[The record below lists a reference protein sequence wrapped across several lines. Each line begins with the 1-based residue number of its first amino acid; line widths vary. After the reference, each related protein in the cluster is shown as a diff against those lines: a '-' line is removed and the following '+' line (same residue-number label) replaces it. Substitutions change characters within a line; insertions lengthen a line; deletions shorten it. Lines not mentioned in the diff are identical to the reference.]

1 MGGTINDDDIRVFG
15 DTLPIHTMLHH
26 SFGEMLGPHVVAH
39 GVVHGVANPVGNAQ
53 GSAHGS
59 DHAVAHIT
67 PSGSHHDEFVIA
79 SGSTPSDP
87 SEYRLRS
94 STLFGHHYHK
104 GPGHTSNNASYRSKT
119 CSHDPT
125 VHTRD
130 EGVLGHDE
138 FIIRG
143 SIENSTTGF

>member
-1 MGGTINDDDIRVFG
+1 M
-15 DTLPIHTMLHH
+15 HHH
-26 SFGEMLGPHVVAH
+26 SFGEMLGPNGPCGGSHSVVN
-39 GVVHGVANPVGNAQ
+39 GIVNAVLHSGQ
-53 GSAHGS
+53 
-59 DHAVAHIT
+59 T
-67 PSGSHHDEFVIA
+67 PSGSHDEFVIA

-94 STLFGHHYHK
+94 STLFGHHHYHK
-104 GPGHTSNNASYRSKT
+104 GPGHTSNNPSYRSHT
-119 CSHDPT
+119 RSQDPT